1 MPLLSL
7 FEGLS
12 TSQQALILLGKR
24 RSGNSYLRREREL
37 FSSNLKCLKLT
48 RITQG
53 IASVNVLGSV
63 FSKMSLS
70 YMPHYSLSTVFCC
83 TCRIAW

>member
-7 FEGLS
+7 FESLS

-37 FSSNLKCLKLT
+37 FTSNLKLT

>member
-37 FSSNLKCLKLT
+37 FTSNLKLT
-48 RITQG
+48 RITRG

-63 FSKMSLS
+63 FFKNVALLYATLLTIYCILL
-70 YMPHYSLSTVFCC
+70 YM
-83 TCRIAW
+83 

>member
-37 FSSNLKCLKLT
+37 FTSNLKLT

-63 FSKMSLS
+63 FFKNVALLYATLLTIYCILL
-70 YMPHYSLSTVFCC
+70 YM
-83 TCRIAW
+83 

>member
-37 FSSNLKCLKLT
+37 FTSNLKLT

>member
-12 TSQQALILLGKR
+12 TLQQALILLGKR

-37 FSSNLKCLKLT
+37 FTSNLKLT